1 MHFPHVR
8 VIALQ
13 ELYLARLSMAVQDR
27 EDAFV
32 RDRVIEDTLES
43 LLAKESQATVEYEA
57 FAERLAEQ
65 DRVVQEVRALYDAAV
80 VIS

>member
-1 MHFPHVR
+1 MR
-8 VIALQ
+8 VQ

-43 LLAKESQATVEYEA
+43 LLAKESQTSVEYEA

-65 DRVVQEVRALYDAAV
+65 DRAVQEVRARAV
-80 VIS
+80 